1 MLSEMLD
8 REIESA
14 GGKPKEVLPTIAKK
28 SWKMSFGAVRF
39 DKQKIRRFFSRE
51 SVLALQD
58 EGKTILSM
66 VSFFGLLLLFLL
78 EIFWKAIGKIVGLR
92 RVVASANAFWNSRA
106 GGVGERIINSME
118 SRRGGV
124 RRSFLIALAF
134 RNMRAKKTRSFVT
147 VGGMSLGIAAI
158 VFLVSVGYGLQRL
171 VVSRVARLEELKM
184 ADVTIAQAAN
194 IKIDP
199 AAVTTME
206 NIPGV
211 EKVMPI
217 VSLVGKIKFEGG
229 VSESVVYGVT
239 GDYLT
244 SAGLNKVKGEFFENQ
259 LASAKIGEGR
269 VAGESTEWKFE
280 SATKGKRIK
289 QVAFNVESEAYLR
302 VRESASTDSAIL
314 GYVRRV
320 EGGYEGVEYWGE
332 EYSGDIRGRE
342 GKDASGQ
349 VLGRW
354 IKAPYPLWV
363 KQGSGYAPLY
373 DSERVQEWREG
384 YIAEI
389 QVEVDEEASSY
400 IQWDDATNHQT
411 TGKLGE
417 SENQIVGDSEIT
429 GNVLGEATGS
439 ATVVMDSATTSPES
453 SISATIVGRDENGV
467 EWVTLGED
475 ATESAQAAI
484 LMIETPDDM
493 QKEAVV
499 NKAFV
504 ELLGLDI
511 NEAVGSTFEVGFVI
525 LNTLKPDLDRPA
537 ESTPEKYIIRS
548 VVSEGSSPIVYVPL
562 SDITGLGITNYS
574 QAKLVAKNKEDLGK
588 VRQQVDNLGYKTS
601 SVADTVEQIDKL
613 FGTAR
618 VVLAT
623 FGMVALAVA
632 SLGMFN
638 TLTVSLMERTR
649 EVGIM
654 KAMGM
659 QSSEV
664 KELFLAE
671 AMVMGILGG
680 IFGVTGG
687 FVAGKLLG
695 VILSAFSIAKGVGWI
710 DISYI
715 PPIFVAFVLVLSFIV
730 GVVTGLYPA
739 RRATKISALNAL
751 RYE

>member
-58 EGKTILSM
+58 EGKTIMSM

-106 GGVGERIINSME
+106 GGVGERIVNSME

-199 AAVTTME
+199 SAVTTME

-259 LASAKIGEGR
+259 QASAKIGEGR

-280 SATKGKRIK
+280 SATKGKMIK

-332 EYSGDIRGRE
+332 EYSGDTRGRE
-342 GKDASGQ
+342 GKDAKGQ

-363 KQGSGYAPLY
+363 KQGSEYVPLY

-389 QVEVDEEASSY
+389 QVEVDEEKSTY
-400 IQWDDATNHQT
+400 IQWDDVTA
-411 TGKLGE
+411 GA
-417 SENQIVGDSEIT
+417 
-429 GNVLGEATGS
+429 VLGEATGS
-439 ATVVMDSATTSPES
+439 AQITTAESSPES

-511 NEAVGSTFEVGFVI
+511 NEAVGSTFEIGFVI

-537 ESTPEKYIIRS
+537 ESIPEKYIIRS

-574 QAKLVAKNKEDLGK
+574 QAKLVAKTKEDLGK